1 MKNWIPTLMMSLLI
15 ASCASV
21 DKMIDTGNFDR
32 ATLLSAKRL
41 AGKSKLKDK
50 YVIALEES
58 FEKATARDVRQMQAL
73 DDSDQA
79 SDWARVIVILDR
91 IDRRQEAVQPL
102 LPLKSKKGYEA
113 KFTFVKTG
121 ALRNRAV
128 EKYVALT
135 YQEVE
140 TLMISAR
147 HGDKFDARLAHRKI
161 ENILK
166 YQGSYAL
173 AEEWQIEAKELGTT
187 RVEVRVK
194 NNLFRPISEYHQDAI
209 LKDAFRDE
217 KWIKYHRQGTAR
229 RLVDYSIEVQ
239 LNDLQY
245 SPERISEQL
254 YTDAKEIQTGFEY
267 VLDEQG
273 NVRKDSLGNDVK
285 TPIFQVIEAEVLRV
299 QQSKYAEL
307 VGAVT
312 IKNLRQNQYEE
323 FPIRSEMAFEHA
335 GATYRGDSR
344 ALRPESKDWL
354 GSSPLPFPSDE
365 VMFDDVME
373 GIGKVIRKEVKRFV
387 S

>member
-1 MKNWIPTLMMSLLI
+1 MKNWIPTLMISILI

-32 ATLLSAKRL
+32 AALLSAKRL
-41 AGKSKLKDK
+41 AGKSNLKDK

-58 FEKATARDVRQMQAL
+58 FEKATARDMRQMQVL
-73 DDSDQA
+73 DNSA
-79 SDWARVIVILDR
+79 HSSDWARVLVILDR
-91 IDRRQEAVQPL
+91 IDRRQEAIHPL

-113 KFTFVKTG
+113 RFTFVRTG

-128 EKYVALT
+128 EQYVALT
-135 YQEVE
+135 YKEVE
-140 TLMISAR
+140 ALLVSAR

-161 ENILK
+161 DNIWKYREN
-166 YQGSYAL
+166 YAL
-173 AEEWQIEAKELGTT
+173 AKEWQVEARALGTT
-187 RVEVRVK
+187 RVEVRVE
-194 NNLFRPISEYHQDAI
+194 NRLYRPIPEYLQDAMV
-209 LKDAFRDE
+209 KDAFRNE
-217 KWIKYHRQGTAR
+217 KWIKYYRQGEAPKV
-229 RLVDYSIEVQ
+229 VDYLVEVQ

-254 YTDAKEIQTGFEY
+254 YADAKEIQTGFEY
-267 VLDEQG
+267 VLDEDG
-273 NVRKDSLGNDVK
+273 NVLKDSLGNDVK
-285 TPIFQVIEAEVLRV
+285 TPIFQLIEAEVLRV

-323 FPIRSEMAFEHA
+323 FPIRSEMAFEHI

-344 ALRPESKDWL
+344 ALRPESKNWL
-354 GSSPLPFPSDE
+354 GSSPLPFPSNE

-373 GIGKVIRKEVKRFV
+373 GMGKVIRKEVKRFV